1 MSALG
6 GGRGEDRDLLVPFL
20 LGAGLVRGRLVR
32 LGPALDTILDGHDYP
47 ETVAVRLA
55 ETVTIAAALAGALKY
70 DGVFT
75 LQIQGDGP
83 IPLVVADVTSGGDLR
98 GYARFDAEKL
108 AAAPDGPPVARC
120 FGKGFLA
127 FTVDQGP
134 DTDRY
139 QGVVELEGP
148 TLADC
153 ARAYFERSEQLATE
167 MQLAVSPPRG
177 GHGWRAGMATIQ
189 RMPLGPRSPIF
200 TADEAAEAWNR
211 SVILMQSLRPDE
223 LLDPAIAPGR
233 LLYRLYHADGLATD
247 AARTLTARC
256 RCSAAR
262 VGGTLRA
269 FPRAEIDQMKDDHG
283 EVVVTC
289 EFCKTR
295 YHYSATELD
304 ALYLGASD
312 AA

>member
-1 MSALG
+1 ML
-6 GGRGEDRDLLVPFL
+6 PFL
-20 LGAGLVRGRLVR
+20 LDAGLVRGRLVR
-32 LGPALDTILDGHDYP
+32 LGPALDTILLGHDYP
-47 ETVAVRLA
+47 LDVAERLA
-55 ETVTIAAALAGALKY
+55 ETITVAAALAGALKY

-83 IPLVVADVTSGGDLR
+83 ISLMVADVTSAGDLR
-98 GYARFDAEKL
+98 AYARFDAERL
-108 AAAPDGPPVARC
+108 AAAPAGAPVPRC

-139 QGVVELEGP
+139 QGIVELEGD
-148 TLADC
+148 TLADS
-153 ARAYFERSEQLATE
+153 ARAYFERSEQLDTE
-167 MQLAVSPPRG
+167 MVLAVRPPGRHG
-177 GHGWRAGMATIQ
+177 GWRSGMVTIQ

-200 TADEAAEAWNR
+200 TSDEAGEAWNR
-211 SVILMQSLRPDE
+211 SIILLKSLRTEE
-223 LLDPAIAPGR
+223 LLDPTIAPAR
-233 LLYRLYHADGLATD
+233 LLHRLYHADGLATD
-247 AARTLTARC
+247 PARALAARC

-269 FPRAEIDQMKDDHG
+269 FPRNEIETLKDESG

-295 YHYSATELD
+295 YHYSATDLE
-304 ALYLGASD
+304 ALYMSVSD
-312 AA
+312 TP